1 MEKRWVYCVGLMSG
15 TSLDGLDI
23 AFCKFKEKKNAYLW
37 EILSAETV
45 PYPKELQQSLHH
57 AMSLGA
63 FDLRSLDLALGKWI
77 GDQTNQ
83 FIEKQQ
89 LKVEFIASHGHT
101 IYHQPS
107 KGITVQIGNANAIH
121 EKTALPVVNNF
132 RELDVLKG
140 GQGAPLVPIGDKLL
154 FGEYQACLNL
164 GGIANISFDEEEGKR
179 VAFDICECNL
189 ILNHLSK
196 QKGLPYDEGGHIASK
211 GKVDAGLFQA
221 LKSLPFY
228 SKEAPKSLGKE
239 YVDEV
244 LLPLLSKYSLSTED
258 SMATF
263 VEHICYQI
271 SQVTQENKIQNML
284 VSGGGSWNEFLLQ
297 RLKSMSGDKVKVVRE
312 SKLTTDFKEALVFA
326 FLGLLR
332 KEHKINVLK
341 TVTGAASDSIAGDI
355 VG

>member
-1 MEKRWVYCVGLMSG
+1 MENRWVYCVGLMSG

-23 AFCKFKEKKNAYLW
+23 AYCKFKEKKEAYQW

-45 PYPKELQQSLHH
+45 PYPKEMQESLNNAMGLGALDLQLLDI
-57 AMSLGA
+57 SLGN
-63 FDLRSLDLALGKWI
+63 WI
-77 GDQTNQ
+77 GEQTNR
-83 FIEKQQ
+83 FITKGKLE
-89 LKVEFIASHGHT
+89 VEFIASHGHT

-107 KGITVQIGNANAIH
+107 KRLTLQIGNANAIH
-121 EKTALPVVNNF
+121 QKTALPVVSNF
-132 RELDVLKG
+132 RELDVLRG

-164 GGIANISFDEEEGKR
+164 GGIANISFDREDGNR

-189 ILNHLSK
+189 ILNHLSN
-196 QKGLPYDEGGHIASK
+196 QKGLFFDEEGLLASR
-211 GKVDAGLFQA
+211 GKVDAALLSA
-221 LKSLPFY
+221 LKKLAFY
-228 SKEAPKSLGKE
+228 SQEAPKSLGKE
-239 YVDEV
+239 YIDGV
-244 LLPLLSKYSLSTED
+244 LLPLLSKFSLSIED

-271 SQVTQENKIQNML
+271 NQVIQENKIQNIL

-332 KEHKINVLK
+332 KEQKINVLK
-341 TVTGAASDSIAGDI
+341 SVTGASSDSIAGDI